1 MIYTTIINRSRG
13 YKMKKYLKKTLRTA
27 LMSLM
32 MMCLINVQAWAQV
45 NVVTTF
51 SDLASIAKEIGGEKV
66 SVEYLSQGDQDPH
79 FVAPKPSLALKM
91 KKADLF
97 ILTGMDLEVWASTLL
112 DKARNRKIMDGAV
125 GYVTVYEGLDI
136 LEKPTGSISRADGD
150 VHISG
155 NPHFHTSPANWP
167 VIADNILIGLK
178 KVDPDNAGYYDGR
191 YDQFVDKVDR
201 RLFGDELVDLLSGDR
216 LRELMIAGRLFDFLD
231 KDYQGAKLI
240 DRAGGWLKKAE
251 ALHGAEVVAYHKNW
265 AYFSRDFGMKVVGF
279 IEPKPGI
286 PPTPKHVE
294 NTVKLIKDR
303 GVDVMLVASYFEKRK
318 PSTIAQ
324 KTDIQALFLPL
335 SVNAIPEV
343 TDNFTLVDYWID
355 EINHALGASR

>member
-1 MIYTTIINRSRG
+1 
-13 YKMKKYLKKTLRTA
+13 MKKYLKHAARTA
-27 LMSLM
+27 LI
-32 MMCLINVQAWAQV
+32 CLAMTCLVNTQAWAKL

-51 SDLASIAKEIGGEKV
+51 SDFASIVKEIGGDKV
-66 SVEYLSQGDQDPH
+66 TVEYLSQGDQDPH

-112 DKARNRKIMDGAV
+112 DKARNKKIMDGAV

-167 VIADNILIGLK
+167 VIAGNILIGLK
-178 KVDPDNAGYYDGR
+178 KVDPGNAEYYDDR
-191 YDQFVDKVDR
+191 FAQFVDKVDR
-201 RLFGDELVDLLSGDR
+201 SLFGDELVDLLDGER

-231 KDYQGAKLI
+231 KEYQGAKLV
-240 DRAGGWLKKAE
+240 DRAGGWLKKTE
-251 ALHGAEVVAYHKNW
+251 AFRGAEVVAYHKNW
-265 AYFSRDFGMKVVGF
+265 AYFARDFGMKVIGF

-324 KTDIQALFLPL
+324 KTGIEALFLPL

-343 TDNFTLVDYWID
+343 TDNFALVDYWIN
-355 EINHALGASR
+355 EINRALGASR